1 MSGLSVRLVAFRNKY
16 NLPLFLAPKI
26 HQSNIQKFSLYITE
40 SAASPSQIS
49 VGDSLSGTQHLF
61 TATTTLANPL
71 TTRESQMKTLKVR
84 QKFETQLDCLVS

>member
-1 MSGLSVRLVAFRNKY
+1 MSGLSGRQVAFRNKY
-16 NLPLFLAPKI
+16 GVSVFLVPKI
-26 HQSNIQKFSLYITE
+26 HQSNAQKFSLYFTE
-40 SAASPSQIS
+40 SAASPSQSS

-84 QKFETQLDCLVS
+84 